1 MSHRS
6 ILDLEEGETL
16 LPQTATNLQPP
27 DKLKTFRNLVGI
39 HSLPPDPAHP
49 TRPAQ
54 NQGTYKRLVDAE
66 VKARLQYY
74 FSSSLINTCLLAQIV
89 IAAALTALGAA
100 NSSHVA
106 ITILGSANTVIAGGM
121 TYLKGQGLPERLMQY
136 ANGLR
141 KVREYLEERERQFMR
156 ADCQLDVDQETRII
170 LRMYEAVRQKAEDSY
185 SREAGPADPKKDL
198 KAQQVANLDTLP
210 PIIDFEVGPPAVN
223 GSNKKDLATDGSK
236 RPQRNGTTTEG
247 ADDHVEDA
255 EEEEGKAGSSKPQDN

>member
-16 LPQTATNLQPP
+16 PPQPPTNANPP
-27 DKLKTFRNLVGI
+27 DKLITFRNIVGI
-39 HSLPPDPAHP
+39 HALPPDPGHKR
-49 TRPAQ
+49 RPAE

-66 VKARLQYY
+66 VKARVQYY
-74 FSSSLINTCLLAQIV
+74 FSSSVINVCLLAQIV

-100 NSSHVA
+100 NASHTA
-106 ITILGSANTVIAGGM
+106 IMILGSANTVIAGGM
-121 TYLKGQGLPERLMQY
+121 TYLKGQGLPDRIMQY

-156 ADCQLDVDQETRII
+156 PDCNLDVDQEARII

-198 KAQQVANLDTLP
+198 KAKEADNPSLIQ
-210 PIIDFEVGPPAVN
+210 PIIDLDLEAPPPAAEAQQHK
-223 GSNKKDLATDGSK
+223 SGSK
-236 RPQRNGTTTEG
+236 PPAQGNGTATGEVDG
-247 ADDHVEDA
+247 P
-255 EEEEGKAGSSKPQDN
+255 EEGNSKRRGGN

>member
-16 LPQTATNLQPP
+16 PQASTNPNPP
-27 DKLKTFRNLVGI
+27 DKLKIFRNVVGI
-39 HSLPPDPAHP
+39 HSVPAEPGHER
-49 TRPAQ
+49 RPAE

-66 VKARLQYY
+66 IKARLQYY
-74 FSSSLINTCLLAQIV
+74 FSSSIINICLLAQIV

-100 NSSHVA
+100 NASHTA
-106 ITILGSANTVIAGGM
+106 IMILGSANTVIAGGM

-156 ADCQLDVDQETRII
+156 PDCKLDVDQEARVI

-198 KAQQVANLDTLP
+198 QTKDAADLSLVQ
-210 PIIDFEVGPPAVN
+210 PIIDLEAPPAAEAQDN
-223 GSNKKDLATDGSK
+223 MRGSK
-236 RPQRNGTTTEG
+236 SPQGKGKATVEE
-247 ADDHVEDA
+247 DDP
-255 EEEEGKAGSSKPQDN
+255 EEGDSKRRGGN